1 MPEETTQTPPVE
13 ETVENAKSETS
24 AILDEFGKLG
34 NKVAAAFQTAWDS
47 EERKKTEDEIRK
59 ALHTAG
65 DRIDEIAVDL
75 RKSEVTKDLQTQA
88 TKTIDAVQ
96 KSEVTKKA
104 KQGLLSGL
112 KRFNDELTGLLDKS
126 ASEKAAD
133 AGHAAAQAGEN
144 AADAASDAMK
154 KASDSAKETLKQ

>member
-13 ETVENAKSETS
+13 ETVESAKSETS

-34 NKVAAAFQTAWDS
+34 NKIAAAFQTAWDS

-75 RKSEVTKDLQTQA
+75 RKSEVTKDP
-88 TKTIDAVQ
+88 
-96 KSEVTKKA
+96 
-104 KQGLLSGL
+104 
-112 KRFNDELTGLLDKS
+112 
-126 ASEKAAD
+126 
-133 AGHAAAQAGEN
+133 AG
-144 AADAASDAMK
+144 
-154 KASDSAKETLKQ
+154 SAKDFGLAKRRDSSPSLRMTPAGKFKSPG

>member
-13 ETVENAKSETS
+13 ETVESAKSETS

-34 NKVAAAFQTAWDS
+34 NKIAAAFQTAWDS

-96 KSEVTKKA
+96 NSEVTKKA

-112 KRFNDELTGLLDKS
+112 KRFNDELTGMLEKS
-126 ASEKAAD
+126 TSEKAAD

-154 KASDSAKETLKQ
+154 KAADSAKETLK